1 MGKFS
6 LLFMTKYW
14 KINNSIRSHCLFY
27 YYFLG
32 SFPSCEEML
41 FTVHSKCS
49 WYIVH
54 RCIVHMYIGIIFKCI
69 KNYIF
74 ELYFVHYSNTIPYSL
89 IYLFIY
95 LFIYL
100 IILFIVRVNLYFV
113 HYFPVN
119 LYFVY
124 DGKVNR
130 DILDQFQ
137 VAQKQYCNC
146 SIVAP

>member
-1 MGKFS
+1 MPVFIGVLKVERQV
-6 LLFMTKYW
+6 
-14 KINNSIRSHCLFY
+14 N
-27 YYFLG
+27 
-32 SFPSCEEML
+32 
-41 FTVHSKCS
+41 HSTN
-49 WYIVH
+49 V
-54 RCIVHMYIGIIFKCI
+54 RGLV
-69 KNYIF
+69 
-74 ELYFVHYSNTIPYSL
+74 V
-89 IYLFIY
+89 YLFIY

-137 VAQKQYCNC
+137 VAQKHYITYRYVYSNS